1 MRARHLAT
9 LVENQRRKDSE
20 ISEGLRDFGGC
31 RSSKRRPLEAA
42 FTHIADP
49 SSISFELALAGTL
62 ARFLRLEMWDVVC
75 HLSELCVASKH
86 WELSAL
92 AVITRIGLS
101 PVQDLAAADKQGGI
115 RCQRKPIAVRPL

>member
-9 LVENQRRKDSE
+9 LVENQRRRDSE

-49 SSISFELALAGTL
+49 SSISFELALASAL

-75 HLSELCVASKH
+75 HFNELRLASKH

-92 AVITRIGLS
+92 AVITGIGLS
-101 PVQDLAAADKQGGI
+101 PVTWLEPTSREASVVKE
-115 RCQRKPIAVRPL
+115 K